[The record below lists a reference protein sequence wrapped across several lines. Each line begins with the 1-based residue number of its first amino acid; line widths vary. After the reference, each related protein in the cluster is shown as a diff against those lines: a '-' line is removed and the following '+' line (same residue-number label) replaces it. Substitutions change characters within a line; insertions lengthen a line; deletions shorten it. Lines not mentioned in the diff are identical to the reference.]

1 MFKCAALSLLYIR
14 CAVSS
19 VLARSIATITA
30 LFIAQSAISE
40 ESVELQQVFITGGAN
55 EIQTQP
61 GSATLIDEMALE
73 QFEYTD
79 IHRVLNEVP
88 GINLQ
93 EEDGYGLRPN
103 IGMRGSSPERSKK
116 VTIMEDGILSGPA
129 PYSAPAAYYFPN
141 VSRMSAV
148 EVFKGPSA
156 IQYGPATVAGAVNL
170 VSRAIP
176 YTPKGELDVQLGSY
190 EFKRLNAYY
199 GEQMGSFGYVI
210 EGLHASTKGFKD
222 LDTAELDDLGTGFE
236 RNDFNL
242 KTSYDFN
249 GKYHQRLTLK
259 LGYADEQSN
268 ETYVGLSK
276 ADFDADPYRRYA
288 ASALDNMQWEHSQF
302 QLTHTFEPSIASSVT
317 TDIYRNEFSR
327 DWFKLNSFNGSSIPS
342 IEDILKNPTTG
353 SNNSYYEILT
363 GVRSTTGSA
372 TELLIG
378 NNGRDF
384 ISQGI
389 QSKLNTDT
397 FLLGFNHQIEVG
409 VRLHMDEIKRNHTEQ
424 SYDMTANG
432 LQTSAGSSLETTKV
446 NKGEATALAIYIK
459 DDIEINDSTISL
471 GLRSETIETTLTDTT
486 TSTADINE
494 STESVLV
501 PGAGIF
507 TQYSEKFGL
516 LAGVHKGYVATAPGQ
531 DGDVDPEESIN
542 YEAGFRISGDYD
554 VEVVA
559 YLNDYSNL
567 KESCNAS
574 NGCTTAELDS
584 EFNGGEVVVYGL
596 ESNLKTELE
605 LQSGLSLPFNVTYT
619 FTQTEFQNR
628 FEDRSGVFKAKVNN
642 VAQYV
647 EEGDELAYVPKHRL
661 NIKTGL
667 QAEKWQLM
675 LNALYQGEM
684 RNDAGQGSI
693 SEADKIDDYVVL
705 DLAANYQVSPE
716 LQVYSTVDNLL
727 GEEYLVAAQ
736 PMGYRPGKP
745 LAVHLGAK
753 YQF

>member
-1 MFKCAALSLLYIR
+1 
-14 CAVSS
+14 VSS
-19 VLARSIATITA
+19 VSPSILARSISIISA
-30 LFIAQSAISE
+30 LLVAQSALSQESE
-40 ESVELQQVFITGGAN
+40 QPVELQQVFITGGAN

-61 GSATLIDEMALE
+61 GSATLIDETALE

-156 IQYGPATVAGAVNL
+156 IQYGPATVAGAVNM

-176 YTPKGELDVQLGSY
+176 FSPQGELDVQAGSY

-199 GEQMGSFGYVI
+199 GEQVGNFGYVV
-210 EGLHASTKGFKD
+210 EGLHASTTGFKD
-222 LDTAELDDLGTGFE
+222 LDGTEYDDLGTGFE
-236 RNDFNL
+236 RNDFSL
-242 KTSYDFN
+242 KTSYDLN
-249 GKYHQRLTLK
+249 GEYRQRLTLK

-288 ASALDNMQWEHSQF
+288 ASVLDNMQWEHTQL
-302 QLTHTFEPSIASSVT
+302 QLTHTFEPTITSSVT

-327 DWFKLNSFNGSSIPS
+327 DWFKLNSFGTGSSVTI
-342 IEDILKNPTTG
+342 DDVLQNPAG
-353 SNNSYYEILT
+353 NNSDYYQILT
-363 GVRSTTGSA
+363 GERNTGA
-372 TELLIG
+372 PFEALLIG

-389 QSKLNTDT
+389 QTKLNADA
-397 FLLGFNHQIEVG
+397 FVFGLSHQVEVG
-409 VRLHMDEIKRNHTEQ
+409 VRLHMDEIKRNHTQQ
-424 SYDMTANG
+424 SYDMTATG
-432 LQTSAGSSLETTKV
+432 LQITADSDLKTTKV
-446 NKGEATALAIYIK
+446 NKGEATALALYIK
-459 DDIEINDSTISL
+459 DDIQINDSTISL

-486 TSTADINE
+486 TATTSIKE
-494 STESVLV
+494 GTESVLV

-507 TQYSEKFGL
+507 TQLTEHFGI

-531 DGDVDPEESIN
+531 VGDIEPEESIN
-542 YEAGFRISGDYD
+542 YEVGFRMNGQYNI
-554 VEVVA
+554 EVVA

-567 KESCNAS
+567 KGVCSFN
-574 NGCTTAELDS
+574 NGCDS
-584 EFNGGEVVVYGL
+584 TNTDTEFNGGEVLVYGL
-596 ESNLKTELE
+596 ESHLKFEQTLT
-605 LQSGLSLPFNVTYT
+605 SALSLPLSVTYT
-619 FTQTEFQNR
+619 FTQTEFQNS
-628 FEDRSGVFKAKVNN
+628 FDDPNGIFAALDVDDPKVF
-642 VAQYV
+642 
-647 EEGDELAYVPKHRL
+647 EGDELAYVPAHRL

-675 LNALYQGEM
+675 LSALYQGEM
-684 RNDAGQGSI
+684 RSHAGQGTI
-693 SEADKIDDYVVL
+693 SDEDKIDAYVVM
-705 DLAANYQVSPE
+705 DLAANYQVLPE
-716 LQVYSTVDNLL
+716 LQIYSTVDNLL
-727 GEEYLVAAQ
+727 GKEYLVAAQ

-745 LAVHLGAK
+745 TAVHLGAK
-753 YQF
+753 YRF

>member
-1 MFKCAALSLLYIR
+1 VFKCAALSLLFIR

-40 ESVELQQVFITGGAN
+40 EPVELQQVFITGGAN
-55 EIQTQP
+55 EIQAQP

-141 VSRMSAV
+141 VSRMSVV

-176 YTPKGELDVQLGSY
+176 YAPEGELDVQLGSY

-199 GEQMGSFGYVI
+199 GEQKGNVGYVI
-210 EGLHASTKGFKD
+210 EGLHASTTGFKD
-222 LDTAELDDLGTGFE
+222 LDASEFDDLGTGFE
-236 RNDFNL
+236 RNDFSL
-242 KTSYDFN
+242 KTSYDIN
-249 GKYHQRLTLK
+249 GEYRQRVTLK

-276 ADFDADPYRRYA
+276 DDFDADPFRRYA
-288 ASALDNMQWEHSQF
+288 ASALDNMQWEHTQF
-302 QLTHTFEPSIASSVT
+302 QLTHVFEPSLTSTVT
-317 TDIYRNEFSR
+317 TDVYRNDFQR
-327 DWFKLNSFNGSSIPS
+327 DWFKLNGFNGSSIPS
-342 IEDILKNPTTG
+342 IEEILKNPTTG
-353 SNNSYYEILT
+353 SNSSYYEVLT
-363 GVRSTTGSA
+363 GERNTTSSA
-372 TELLIG
+372 TELLVG
-378 NNGRDF
+378 NNGREF

-389 QSKLNTDT
+389 QTK
-397 FLLGFNHQIEVG
+397 FNSDVFAFGLPHELEVG
-409 VRLHMDEIKRNHTEQ
+409 VRLHMDEIKRHHTEQ
-424 SYDMTANG
+424 SYDMTDSG
-432 LQTSAGSSLETTKV
+432 LKVTTGSSLLTTKV
-446 NKGEATALAIYIK
+446 NKGEAQALAVYIK
-459 DDIEINDSTISL
+459 DDIKIDETTFSL
-471 GLRSETIETTLTDTT
+471 GLRSETIETTLSDA
-486 TSTADINE
+486 SFSEPKE

-501 PGAGIF
+501 PGAGVF
-507 TQYSEKFGL
+507 TQLTENFGL
-516 LAGVHKGYVATAPGQ
+516 LAGIHKGYVATAPGQ
-531 DGDVDPEESIN
+531 EGDIEPEESIN
-542 YEAGFRISGDYD
+542 SEFGFRLSGKYNL
-554 VEVVA
+554 EVVA
-559 YLNDYSNL
+559 YINDYSNL

-574 NGCTTAELDS
+574 NGCSTAQLDS
-584 EFNGGEVVVYGL
+584 EFNGGEVLVYGV
-596 ESNLKTELE
+596 ESHMKTEHE
-605 LQSGLSLPFNVTYT
+605 IAPAMSMPFSVTYT
-619 FTQTEFQNR
+619 FTQTEFENSFVDQ
-628 FEDRSGVFKAKVNN
+628 SGVFKTKGET
-642 VAQYV
+642 V
-647 EEGDELAYVPKHRL
+647 EVGDQLAYVPAHRL

-667 QAEKWQLM
+667 QTEKWQLM

-684 RNDAGQGSI
+684 RTDAGQGSI
-693 SEADKIDDYVVL
+693 ADEDKIDAYMVL
-705 DLAANYQVSPE
+705 DLAANYQVLPE
-716 LQVYSTVDNLL
+716 LQIYSTVDNLL

-745 LAVHLGAK
+745 RAIHFGAK

>member
-1 MFKCAALSLLYIR
+1 M
-14 CAVSS
+14 SS
-19 VLARSIATITA
+19 VPPSILARSISIISA
-30 LFIAQSAISE
+30 LLVAQSALSQ
-40 ESVELQQVFITGGAN
+40 ESVQPVELQQVFITGGAN

-61 GSATLIDEMALE
+61 GSATLIDETALE

-141 VSRMSAV
+141 ISRMSAV

-176 YTPKGELDVQLGSY
+176 FSPKGEVDVQLGSY

-199 GEQMGSFGYVI
+199 GEQIGNFGYVV
-210 EGLHASTKGFKD
+210 EGLHASTTGFKD
-222 LDTAELDDLGTGFE
+222 LDGSEYGDLGTGFE
-236 RNDFNL
+236 RNDFSL
-242 KTSYDFN
+242 KTSYDLN
-249 GKYHQRLTLK
+249 GEYRQRLTFK

-268 ETYVGLSK
+268 ETYVGLTK

-302 QLTHTFEPSIASSVT
+302 QLTHTFEPSITSSVT

-327 DWFKLNSFNGSSIPS
+327 DWFKLNSFAGSSSTTPS
-342 IEDILKNPTTG
+342 IEAILQSPNTG
-353 SNNSYYEILT
+353 SNSSYYEVLT
-363 GVRSTTGSA
+363 GERTTTSSA
-372 TELLIG
+372 TALLIG
-378 NNGRDF
+378 NNGREF

-389 QSKLNTDT
+389 QTKLNADA
-397 FLLGFNHQIEVG
+397 FVFGLSHQVEVG
-409 VRLHMDEIKRNHTEQ
+409 VRLHMDEIKRNHTQQ
-424 SYDMTANG
+424 SYDMQAD
-432 LQTSAGSSLETTKV
+432 SSLSITSGSDLKTTKI
-446 NKGEATALAIYIK
+446 NKGEATALALYIK
-459 DDIEINDSTISL
+459 DDIQIDNSTVSL
-471 GLRSETIETTLTDTT
+471 GLRSETIETALTDTT
-486 TSTADINE
+486 SKKA
-494 STESVLV
+494 TESVLV

-507 TQYSEKFGL
+507 TQLTENFGV

-531 DGDVDPEESIN
+531 QGDIDPEESIN
-542 YEAGFRISGDYD
+542 YEAGFRLSGAYN

-559 YLNDYSNL
+559 YINDYTNL
-567 KESCNAS
+567 KGVCSVNVGCN
-574 NGCTTAELDS
+574 NTNTDT
-584 EFNGGEVVVYGL
+584 EFNGGEVLVYGL
-596 ESNLKTELE
+596 ESHLKFEKSLS
-605 LQSGLSLPFNVTYT
+605 QGLSIPVSVTYT
-619 FTQTEFQNR
+619 FTQTEFQNS
-628 FEDRSGVFKAKVNN
+628 FDDPNGIFASLTNTATTAKVL
-642 VAQYV
+642 
-647 EEGDELAYVPKHRL
+647 EGDELAYVPAHRL

-675 LNALYQGEM
+675 LSALYQGEM
-684 RNDAGQGSI
+684 RSHAGQGTI
-693 SEADKIDDYVVL
+693 RDEDKIDAYVVM
-705 DLAANYQVSPE
+705 DLAANYQVLPE
-716 LQVYSTVDNLL
+716 LQIYSTVDNLL
-727 GEEYLVAAQ
+727 GREYLVAAQ

-745 LAVHLGAK
+745 RTVHLGAK

>member
-1 MFKCAALSLLYIR
+1 M
-14 CAVSS
+14 SS
-19 VLARSIATITA
+19 VTSSLLARSISI
-30 LFIAQSAISE
+30 ISAFLAPHLVYAE
-40 ESVELQQVFITGGAN
+40 EPIELQQVFITGGEN
-55 EIQTQP
+55 EIKTQP

-176 YTPKGELDVQLGSY
+176 YSPEGEVDVQLGSY

-199 GEQMGSFGYVI
+199 GEQIGNFAYVV
-210 EGLHASTKGFKD
+210 EGLHASTTGFKD
-222 LDTAELDDLGTGFE
+222 LDTAEFDDLGTGFE

-268 ETYVGLSK
+268 ETYVGLTK

-288 ASALDNMQWEHSQF
+288 GSALDNMQWEHTQF
-302 QLTHTFEPSIASSVT
+302 QLTHTFEPSLTSTVT
-317 TDIYRNEFSR
+317 TDVYRNEFSR
-327 DWFKLNSFNGSSIPS
+327 DWFKLNSFADGTS
-342 IEDILKNPTTG
+342 IEDVLKDPS
-353 SNNSYYEILT
+353 SNITRYEILT
-363 GVRSTTGSA
+363 GA
-372 TELLIG
+372 TQSLPGEELYIG

-384 ISQGI
+384 VSQGI
-389 QSKLNTDT
+389 QTKINLDRFAFGLS
-397 FLLGFNHQIEVG
+397 HQVEVG
-409 VRLHMDEIKRNHTEQ
+409 VRLHMDEIDRNHTQ
-424 SYDMTANG
+424 QQYAMQLD
-432 LQTSAGSSLETTKV
+432 GSLVAADGAPLETSRV
-446 NKGEATALAIYIK
+446 NKGEAIALALYIK
-459 DDIEINDSTISL
+459 DDIEVNDSTISL
-471 GLRSETIETTLTDTT
+471 GLRSETIETRLHTT
-486 TSTADINE
+486 EEDDVDVDILKK

-507 TQYSEKFGL
+507 TQYTENFGV

-531 DGDVDPEESIN
+531 DGDVDPEQSIN

-554 VEVVA
+554 AEVVA

-574 NGCTTAELDS
+574 NGCSTAQLDS
-584 EFNGGEVVVYGL
+584 EFNGGEVLVYGL
-596 ESNLKTELE
+596 ESNFKTELE
-605 LQSGLSLPFNVTYT
+605 LQPGLSLPFNVTYT
-619 FTQTEFQNR
+619 FTQTEFQNS
-628 FEDRSGVFKAKVNN
+628 FEDLAGVFKTKGED
-642 VAQYV
+642 V
-647 EEGDELAYVPKHRL
+647 EKGDELAYVPKHRL

-693 SEADKIDDYVVL
+693 SEADKIDAYVVL

-716 LQVYSTVDNLL
+716 LQIYSTVDNLL

>member
-1 MFKCAALSLLYIR
+1 MSSL
-14 CAVSS
+14 
-19 VLARSIATITA
+19 LARSIGIISA
-30 LFIAQSAISE
+30 LMAAQVTYAE
-40 ESVELQQVFITGGAN
+40 DPVKLQQVFITGGAN

-61 GSATLIDEMALE
+61 GSATLIDKTALE

-156 IQYGPATVAGAVNL
+156 IQYGPATVAGAVNM

-176 YTPKGELDVQLGSY
+176 FNAQGELDVQAGSY
-190 EFKRLNAYY
+190 EFKRLNAHY
-199 GEQMGSFGYVI
+199 GEQIGSLGYVV
-210 EGLHASTKGFKD
+210 EGLHASTTGFKD
-222 LDTAELDDLGTGFE
+222 LDGTEYDDLGTGFE
-236 RNDFNL
+236 RNDFSL
-242 KTSYDFN
+242 KTSYDLN
-249 GKYHQRLTLK
+249 GEYRQRLTLK

-268 ETYVGLSK
+268 ETYVGLTK
-276 ADFDADPYRRYA
+276 DDFDADPYRRYA
-288 ASALDNMQWEHSQF
+288 ASALDNMQWEHTQF
-302 QLTHTFEPSIASSVT
+302 QLTHTFEPTITSSVT

-327 DWFKLNSFNGSSIPS
+327 DWFKLNAFSDGTSIDEVLKDPEGNS
-342 IEDILKNPTTG
+342 ILYDVLTG
-353 SNNSYYEILT
+353 ST
-363 GVRSTTGSA
+363 QSTSSS
-372 TELLIG
+372 ERLLIG

-389 QSKLNTDT
+389 QTKLNADA
-397 FLLGFNHQIEVG
+397 FVFGLSHQVEVG

-424 SYDMTANG
+424 SYDMTSNG
-432 LQTSAGSSLETTKV
+432 LQITSGSILSETKT
-446 NKGEATALAIYIK
+446 NKGEATALALYIK
-459 DDIEINDSTISL
+459 DDIQIDNSTISL

-486 TSTADINE
+486 TATTNIKEA
-494 STESVLV
+494 TESILV

-507 TQYSEKFGL
+507 TQLTEHFGI

-531 DGDVDPEESIN
+531 EGDIDPEESIN
-542 YEAGFRISGDYD
+542 YEAGFRMNGQYNI
-554 VEVVA
+554 EVVA

-567 KESCNAS
+567 KGVCSFN
-574 NGCTTAELDS
+574 NGCDS
-584 EFNGGEVVVYGL
+584 TNTDTEFNGGEVLVYGL
-596 ESNLKTELE
+596 ESHLKFEQALT
-605 LQSGLSLPFNVTYT
+605 QALSVPLSVTYT
-619 FTQTEFQNR
+619 FTQTEFQNS
-628 FEDRSGVFKAKVNN
+628 FDDPNGIFAALDVSDPKVF
-642 VAQYV
+642 
-647 EEGDELAYVPKHRL
+647 EGDELAYVPAHRL

-675 LNALYQGEM
+675 LSALYQGEM
-684 RNDAGQGSI
+684 RTHAGQGTI
-693 SEADKIDDYVVL
+693 SDEDKIDAYVVM
-705 DLAANYQVSPE
+705 DLAANYQLMKA
-716 LQVYSTVDNLL
+716 LQLYGTVDNLL
-727 GEEYLVAAQ
+727 GKEYLVAAQ

-745 LAVHLGAK
+745 RTVHLGVK